1 MHGADI
7 LGLDRGS
14 GRRHRFQRHTTFG
27 TWPWLRPTH
36 FGVHGTNVSYVL
48 RPIGLDGL
56 GSDVFGAMLVPVR
69 SMAVRRR
76 VQELLRVFLELR
88 ETVVTAKE
96 IGLPVVDL
104 VSSSLAR
111 LHFHAADRI
120 NHDKLIRC
128 RREPECL
135 SKRSNSSSRNF
146 GMTRCFDQLPEAHNN
161 HQNTK
166 PLRFCQTDGEHW
178 I

>member
-1 MHGADI
+1 I
-7 LGLDRGS
+7 VVCVDRM
-14 GRRHRFQRHTTFG
+14 GRKSVRLERHTTFG
-27 TWPWLRPTH
+27 TWLWLLLTH

-88 ETVVTAKE
+88 ETVMAAKE

-104 VSSSLAR
+104 VSCRLAR
-111 LHFHAADRI
+111 LHFHSADRI

-128 RREPECL
+128 WREPECL

-146 GMTRCFDQLPEAHNN
+146 GMTRCFDQLPKAYNN
-161 HQNTK
+161 HHNTK